1 MRQATAILKLVS
13 SGTQT
18 HTHTGDTGS
27 EADQPGARGGEAQ
40 ETGRAG
46 IAPADASGLCERPQI
61 KGIAARGARH
71 DLLTDGMGSHTR
83 IPGLWLDRLLEE
95 GDDADLVSMIH
106 RQHAWLCM
114 MQDRMNHG

>member
-1 MRQATAILKLVS
+1 MRQAGAVLRLVP

-18 HTHTGDTGS
+18 GNSPSPEGPD
-27 EADQPGARGGEAQ
+27 PGARSGTVPGN
-40 ETGRAG
+40 GRAG
-46 IAPADASGLCERPQI
+46 NEPADAPVRCDPPQNKGL
-61 KGIAARGARH
+61 AARGARH
-71 DLLTDGMGSHTR
+71 DLLKEWMGSHTR
-83 IPGLWLDRLLEE
+83 ILGLWLDRLMEE